1 MRHILTLLIA
11 FHWMAVFALLA
22 MVSALNP
29 EHGILAALSFLGA
42 APTPDAFFS
51 GGGLLATG
59 FFSFAF
65 AVAGVLFLWTLA
77 TALFSEG
84 FPYGDSERVARIAF
98 SAAIG
103 VFSLLLLCGVSPP
116 IPGLFL
122 TSAIAIAA
130 LLASYLAV
138 FAERW
143 AETILTAPSD
153 ADLRAAARVMAA
165 GAAHSAMLGHIS
177 GRATPTAAP
186 RGAG

>member
-11 FHWMAVFALLA
+11 FHWMAVFAVLA
-22 MVSALNP
+22 VVSAFDP
-29 EHGILAALSFLGA
+29 ENGILAALSLLGA
-42 APTPDAFFS
+42 APTPDAFLS

-84 FPYGDSERVARIAF
+84 LPYGDCERVARIAF
-98 SAAIG
+98 GAAIA
-103 VFSLLLLCGVSPP
+103 VFSLLLISGMALPV
-116 IPGLFL
+116 PGLFPSCA
-122 TSAIAIAA
+122 TGIAA

-138 FAERW
+138 VAERW
-143 AETILTAPSD
+143 AVTILSLPTD

-177 GRATPTAAP
+177 GRAKTQASGTAL
-186 RGAG
+186 

>member
-22 MVSALNP
+22 AVSAFDP
-29 EHGILAALSFLGA
+29 EHGILAALSLLGA
-42 APTPDAFFS
+42 APTPDAFLS

-65 AVAGVLFLWTLA
+65 AVAGILFLWTLA

-98 SAAIG
+98 GVAIG
-103 VFSLLLLCGVSPP
+103 VFSLLMICGMTPP
-116 IPGLFL
+116 IPGLFSV
-122 TSAIAIAA
+122 SAIAMAA
-130 LLASYLAV
+130 LLVSWLAV

-143 AETILTAPSD
+143 AATIFTAPSES
-153 ADLRAAARVMAA
+153 DLRAAARVMAA
-165 GAAHSAMLGHIS
+165 GAAHSALLGHIS
-177 GRATPTAAP
+177 GRSKPAAS
-186 RGAG
+186 GAVR